1 MNKRC
6 ILRKYVLMVIAVIF
20 LHPLNASAEITCNKF
35 KIASAVHGNSLD
47 LSLNTDLPDNTVL
60 MVTVSRSYYEKGNSA
75 EYSVDYF
82 NEKSTVGRWR
92 TTKRIALDNEKWI
105 SGLRTKQKDMSR
117 LGLGF
122 EVAKISDTV
131 TVRMVVPINQPDSRF
146 GKDNAKLSGKA
157 VKTEFFRIVEDEL
170 KIDYPL
176 KKSLTRVGAI
186 PSLDPRKLEVGRT
199 YRLSERTPL
208 MPQLDPPD
216 PLEALKHVKYITGGG
231 TIKITEVAREGGTPW
246 YRVEAKSANGRR
258 MGNGWVNSTALL
270 RQKLEVVR

>member
-1 MNKRC
+1 VNKRC

-47 LSLNTDLPDNTVL
+47 LSLNTDLPDNTVQ

-157 VKTEFFRIVEDEL
+157 VKKVWAYFLSCSRETS
-170 KIDYPL
+170 P
-176 KKSLTRVGAI
+176 
-186 PSLDPRKLEVGRT
+186 VGRCST
-199 YRLSERTPL
+199 YS
-208 MPQLDPPD
+208 
-216 PLEALKHVKYITGGG
+216 G
-231 TIKITEVAREGGTPW
+231 AR
-246 YRVEAKSANGRR
+246 S
-258 MGNGWVNSTALL
+258 
-270 RQKLEVVR
+270 